1 EGYDKKMNVKSRAI
15 IRMGGV
21 NPAPACRGG
30 TACIFCLMQKM
41 GSIGRCDLPGGDFE
55 LLKRTIKEKL
65 FVLPDETKIFP
76 GHFGDTTV
84 GREKRTNPFL
94 NVDFQSAK

>member
-1 EGYDKKMNVKSRAI
+1 MPERPPIQVKKNDKYVIEGYDKKMNVKSRAI

-41 GSIGRCDLPGGDFE
+41 GLFE
-55 LLKRTIKEKL
+55 PEMAEMSHHLS
-65 FVLPDETKIFP
+65 
-76 GHFGDTTV
+76 
-84 GREKRTNPFL
+84 N
-94 NVDFQSAK
+94 